1 MADSD
6 TLSELWDVRLTRR
19 EMMRL
24 AGGLAAATGLTL
36 VLPENRVF
44 HLGVAQAGQ
53 APGGMVDTS
62 KYKKPGPWT
71 VGRAGS
77 GDVNAWMIMFSA
89 HYEYGF
95 KERYKGKFKD
105 YFVTAANFDPS
116 KQINDVEDLLS
127 KNINLLSIDPISEAA
142 LVASVEK
149 AMDRGIPVVLGS
161 TRVKTEKYVSWITT
175 DNVKVGLLYGD
186 WMAKRLKGKGS
197 VLILLGAPGS
207 SYAEENL
214 KGIRQ
219 AFAKYPDM
227 KETQVVYASW
237 SPVESKKATEA
248 AIQAG
253 KPIDGV
259 ISGGLMGL
267 GAVDAFVS
275 QKKPIPPIGADDW
288 NGWLKK
294 AKKHNVEFFAVS
306 GGSAMSSRAADV
318 IVKVLSGEPVP
329 KYIEYPVQTFDSSQL
344 NKFVRENLSDNYWA
358 IHELPKAWIDKL
370 YKT

>member
-1 MADSD
+1 MDEKQ
-6 TLSELWDVRLTRR
+6 ELHDLWGARLTRR

-24 AGGLAAATGLTL
+24 AGGLVAAGGLTL
-36 VLPENRVF
+36 LLPEGRIYS
-44 HLGVAQAGQ
+44 LSRAAG
-53 APGGMVDTS
+53 APGMVDTS
-62 KYKKPGPWT
+62 RYKKPGPWT
-71 VGRAGS
+71 IGRAGA

-89 HYEYGF
+89 HYEYGI

-105 YFVTAANFDPS
+105 YYVTAANFDPS

-127 KNINLLSIDPISEAA
+127 KRIDLLFIDPISEGA

-149 AMDRGIPVVLGS
+149 AMDRGIPVILGS

-175 DNVKVGLLYGD
+175 NNVKAGFLYGD
-186 WMAKRLKGKGS
+186 WMGKRLKGEGS

-219 AFAKYPDM
+219 AFLNYPGI
-227 KETQVVYASW
+227 KEAQVVYASW
-237 SPVESKKATEA
+237 SPVEAKKATEA

-253 KPIDGV
+253 RKIDGI

-267 GAVDAFVS
+267 GAVDAFIS
-275 QKKPIPPIGADDW
+275 QKKPIPPVCADDW

-306 GGSAMSSRAADV
+306 GGSAMSSRAVDV
-318 IVKVLSGEPVP
+318 AVKVLSGEPVAR
-329 KYIEYPVQTFDSSQL
+329 YVEYPFKTFDSSQL
-344 NKFVRENLSDNYWA
+344 NKYLREDLNDNYWA
-358 IHELPKAWIDKL
+358 IHELPESWVTKL
-370 YKT
+370 YKK

>member
-1 MADSD
+1 MANSKDAD
-6 TLSELWDVRLTRR
+6 AFEGTKLTRR

-24 AGGLAAATGLTL
+24 AGGLLAAGGLTL
-36 VLPENRVF
+36 LLPEGRIFPLSTAEGAV
-44 HLGVAQAGQ
+44 
-53 APGGMVDTS
+53 GMVDTS
-62 KYKKPGPWT
+62 RYKKPGPWT
-71 VGRAGS
+71 VGRAGA

-89 HYEYGF
+89 HYEYGI
-95 KERYKGKFKD
+95 KERHKGKFKD
-105 YFVTAANFDPS
+105 YFVTAANFDPG

-127 KNINLLSIDPISEAA
+127 KRIDLLFIDPISEAA

-149 AMDRGIPVVLGS
+149 AMDRGIPVILGS

-175 DNVKVGLLYGD
+175 NNVKAGFLYGD
-186 WMAKRLKGKGS
+186 WMGKRLKGEGS

-219 AFAKYPDM
+219 AFLNYPGI
-227 KETQVVYASW
+227 KEAQVVYASW
-237 SPVESKKATEA
+237 SPVEAKKATEA

-253 KPIDGV
+253 KKIDGI

-275 QKKPIPPIGADDW
+275 QRKPIPPVGADDW

-294 AKKHNVEFFAVS
+294 AKQHKVEFYAVA
-306 GGSAMSSRAADV
+306 GGSAMSSRAVDV
-318 IVKVLSGEPVP
+318 AVKVLSGEPVP
-329 KYIEYPVQTFDSSQL
+329 RYVEYPQKTFDSSQL
-344 NKFVRENLSDNYWA
+344 TKYLREDLNDNYWA
-358 IHELPKAWIDKL
+358 IHELPESWVTKL
-370 YKT
+370 YKK